1 MEEPSYES
9 LENSLV
15 SIASEVF
22 RFGHV
27 FNRAISKLEF
37 DEIKKY
43 SSQFAWL
50 GKQVVKALDAAGLQI
65 VDLTGQQYDAGM
77 AVTPL
82 NIEEFEADEALRIQQ
97 MLEPIVMKDGTAIKT
112 GTVILGRMI
121 SE

>member
-15 SIASEVF
+15 SIASEIF
-22 RFGHV
+22 RFKHV
-27 FNRAISKLEF
+27 FNRAISKLDF

-43 SSQFAWL
+43 NSQFAWL
-50 GKQVVKALDAAGLQI
+50 EKQVVKALDTADLQI

-77 AVTPL
+77 AVSPL
-82 NIEEFEADEALRIQQ
+82 NIDEFETDEALHIQQ
-97 MLEPIVMKDGTAIKT
+97 MLEPIVMKDGAAIKT

-121 SE
+121 SK